1 MALKQCKECGKD
13 VGGKV
18 KKCPHCG
25 TDQRGFMGRHPI
37 LTMFGGIV
45 LLGMAISIIAPK
57 PPAGTATN
65 NISNNSAP
73 VKQTKVTNYK
83 LGQRIDVGNF
93 SYVVKSANFFKSV
106 GDNFMKKTADG
117 EYLVVTMD
125 ITNKDKEAH
134 MIDSNLF
141 KVLDTSNTE
150 YSASTEGNTAL
161 QMSGKN
167 TLFLKNCN
175 PNITTSGIIAF
186 EVPNKNNKYSIN
198 LTGGY
203 LSFDIGKVALN

>member
-1 MALKQCKECGKD
+1 
-13 VGGKV
+13 
-18 KKCPHCG
+18 
-25 TDQRGFMGRHPI
+25 MG
-37 LTMFGGIV
+37 
-45 LLGMAISIIAPK
+45 ISIVAPK
-57 PPAGTATN
+57 PPAGTTVN
-65 NISNNSAP
+65 NISNNPAP
-73 VKQTKVTNYK
+73 EQPKITNYK

-93 SYVVKSANFFKSV
+93 SYVVKSANFYKTI
-106 GDNFMKKTADG
+106 GDNFMKRTADG
-117 EYLVVTMD
+117 EYLVVKMD

-141 KVLDTSNTE
+141 KVLDKSNTE
-150 YSASTEGNTAL
+150 YSASTEGNTTL

-175 PNITTSGIIAF
+175 PNITTSGVIAF
-186 EVPNKNNKYSIN
+186 EVPNRNNKYSIN